1 MERQQSP
8 QSGFGRRAALPQ
20 PAVEFAAEPTRAA
33 TLKDEVLAVADA
45 LWQGRNII
53 VATTALCVAAAIGYL
68 LLTTPR
74 YLATAQILIDP
85 RAKRIVEGAVVP
97 GGFGSSAVGADTLL
111 VDSQVELLY
120 SSAVLSKVV
129 EKEGLATDPEFL
141 VARGAGMRMRLR
153 NWLGSYVD
161 GYVSERAPAI
171 DPAEV
176 AMWRLKDKHLSV
188 RRAGNTYV
196 LNVSV
201 FSQDA
206 EKAARITNAVAQA
219 YISDQSRA
227 ANETTRAAASLLRAR
242 ADELRGGVE
251 RAERAVEDFRAR
263 NGLIG
268 TSGLLVSEQQ
278 LQSLNEK
285 LSVARSQTALAKAR
299 YEQVRALTPQSA
311 ALSAQS
317 DALKSPV
324 IANLRGTLARVER
337 REAIVER
344 TLGPRHPDAA
354 SLASEKASVIA
365 LIGDELARIKANAEG
380 EHALAA
386 ANERALET
394 EFKSLEGRA
403 ATNNQ
408 SLVRLREL
416 QREAQAARQV
426 YETFLNRAKETR
438 EQEDLGRDNTRV
450 ITPAATPTFAASPPT
465 MPILLGSLVGGAGLG
480 SLLAWLVHILRL
492 PRASVIRPL
501 AADTQPAA
509 AVAAEPAATALPQP
523 PPARPLSRPAAQ
535 STQAG
540 IAARSA
546 AARTPVTAPA
556 PASAPAAAAT
566 TTNRRTA
573 LAGLARRPVIAEIPL
588 LAGTTP
594 AGPGGSWRRTAAG
607 ELVSFADHISAVD
620 EIQAAQS
627 PKYRSAID
635 FLLQRIRREAWSP
648 RPRMV
653 AVIGAAQS
661 SATSSTAL
669 ALAYRS
675 ALTGTR
681 TLLIDASAA
690 NAELSV
696 IFAGE
701 IVQGRPCELDNAQ
714 HLKELVAH
722 DTRSGLA
729 LLPLALIE
737 LAELSEDHVRRLATG
752 LGELTAAYELIV
764 IDAGAAPPSHA
775 VSMLLH
781 LADSVLVTAR
791 AEDAESPRTDAAIR
805 NLGLAAGKARL
816 VATMAGER
824 TAPKPQRIATS
835 ARAGIAS
842 PA

>member
-20 PAVEFAAEPTRAA
+20 PAADIEAEAARAA
-33 TLKDEVLAVADA
+33 TLKDEVLALADA
-45 LWQGRNII
+45 LWRGRNII
-53 VATTALCVAAAIGYL
+53 LATTALCVAAAIGYL

-111 VDSQVELLY
+111 IDSQVELLY
-120 SSAVLSKVV
+120 SSAVLSRVV
-129 EKEGLATDPEFL
+129 EKEGLASDPEFL

-153 NWLGSYVD
+153 NWLGSHFD
-161 GYVSERAPAI
+161 GYVSERAPAMNA
-171 DPAEV
+171 AEI

-206 EKAARITNAVAQA
+206 EKAARIANAVAQA

-227 ANETTRAAASLLRAR
+227 VNDTTRAAAALLKAR
-242 ADELRGGVE
+242 SDELRGGVE
-251 RAERAVEDFRAR
+251 RSERAVEDFRAR

-285 LSVARSQTALAKAR
+285 LSVARSQTALARAR
-299 YEQVRALTPQSA
+299 YDQVRALTPQSA

-317 DALKSPV
+317 DALRSPV

-394 EFKSLEGRA
+394 ELKSLEGRA

-426 YETFLNRAKETR
+426 FETFLNRAAETR
-438 EQEDLGRDNTRV
+438 EQEDMGRDNTRL
-450 ITPAATPTFAASPPT
+450 ITPAAIPTFAASPPT
-465 MPILLGSLVGGAGLG
+465 MPILAGSLVGGAGLG
-480 SLLAWLVHILRL
+480 SLIAWLVHVLRL
-492 PRASVIRPL
+492 PRTGVARPL
-501 AADTQPAA
+501 IAARQPAA
-509 AVAAEPAATALPQP
+509 AVAAEPPAAAIPQAP
-523 PPARPLSRPAAQ
+523 AARPLSRPAADTPRPAIA
-535 STQAG
+535 SRGT
-540 IAARSA
+540 AAR
-546 AARTPVTAPA
+546 APTT
-556 PASAPAAAAT
+556 APAAASTATPIAAT
-566 TTNRRTA
+566 TTRRTA
-573 LAGLARRPVIAEIPL
+573 LAGLARRPVIVEIPL

-607 ELVSFADHISAVD
+607 ELVSFADHIAAVD
-620 EIQAAQS
+620 EVQAAQS
-627 PKYRSAID
+627 PRYRSAID

-701 IVQGRPCELDNAQ
+701 IVQGRPCELDNAR

-737 LAELSEDHVRRLATG
+737 LADLGEDHVRQLATG
-752 LGELTAAYELIV
+752 LGELSAAYDLIV
-764 IDAGAAPPSHA
+764 IDAGTAPPSRA

-781 LADSVLVTAR
+781 LADSVLVAAR
-791 AEDAESPRTDAAIR
+791 AEEADSPRTDAVIR
-805 NLGLAAGKARL
+805 SLGLDAGKARL

-824 TAPKPQRIATS
+824 TAPKPQRIATT
-835 ARAGIAS
+835 ARAGLAS

>member
-20 PAVEFAAEPTRAA
+20 PAVELAAEPTRAV

-53 VATTALCVAAAIGYL
+53 LATTALCVAAAIGYL

-161 GYVSERAPAI
+161 GYVSERAPAMN
-171 DPAEV
+171 PAEV

-394 EFKSLEGRA
+394 ELKSLEGRA

-426 YETFLNRAKETR
+426 YETFLTRAKETR

-465 MPILLGSLVGGAGLG
+465 MPILAGSLVGGAGLG

-492 PRASVIRPL
+492 PRAGVVRPL

-546 AARTPVTAPA
+546 SARTSVTAPA
-556 PASAPAAAAT
+556 PVSAPAAAAT
-566 TTNRRTA
+566 TTRRSA

-653 AVIGAAQS
+653 AVIGSAQS

-701 IVQGRPCELDNAQ
+701 IVQGRPCELDNAR

-737 LAELSEDHVRRLATG
+737 LAELSEDHVRQLATG
-752 LGELTAAYELIV
+752 LGELTAGYELIV
-764 IDAGAAPPSHA
+764 IDAGAAPPSRA

-791 AEDAESPRTDAAIR
+791 AEDADSPRTDAAIR
-805 NLGLAAGKARL
+805 NLGLDAGKARL

-824 TAPKPQRIATS
+824 TAPKPQRIATA